1 MDKNT
6 AMDSG
11 ATVLGGGLGI
21 EQIYEAA
28 NALLVDGATGQEW
41 LALGKGIALIIFGFF
56 AWRRTQ
62 PAPAVK

>member
-1 MDKNT
+1 MENGKVLDY
-6 AMDSG
+6 G
-11 ATVLGGGLGI
+11 ATTVGGGVGM

-41 LALGKGIALIIFGFF
+41 LALGKGILLCLFGFF

-62 PAPAVK
+62 PAK